1 MKQPDDR
8 SRRCFLK
15 ASSMLG
21 LALAFSPARI
31 GHAFADSK
39 SETTPKEDTMT
50 EASGTKRASEQT
62 TDNTTIRP
70 FHVNVPEADLTD
82 LRRRIKATK
91 WPERETVTDASQ
103 GVQLA
108 TTQALARYWATDH
121 DWRKCEARLNALP
134 QFMTNIDGLDIHF
147 IHVRSKNP
155 SALPL
160 IVTHGWPGSIIE
172 QLKIIDPL
180 TNPTAHGGTA
190 ADAFHIVIPSLPGY
204 GFSGKPTKPGW
215 NPVTIAKAWATLM
228 QRLGYTKYVA
238 QGGDWGNAVSEVMAL
253 QQSPGLLGIH
263 TNMAATVPPDV
274 SRALAIG
281 GPPPAGLSPEEKH
294 AWDQLDDFYRN
305 GLGYAIEMNN
315 RPQTLYGIV
324 DSPVGLASWMIDHD
338 IRSYQMIARVFDG
351 KPEGLTRDDVLDNVT
366 LYWLTN
372 TAISSA
378 RLYWDTQHNLPA
390 GGFFDARGVKL
401 PVGVSAFAEEIYQAP
416 KSWAEK
422 AYVKLIHYNKL
433 PKGTHFAAWE
443 QPQLFTEELRASFKS
458 LR

>member
-1 MKQPDDR
+1 MKQPDDK

-21 LALAFSPARI
+21 LAGALNPGAISELLAASM
-31 GHAFADSK
+31 SK
-39 SETTPKEDTMT
+39 TSKEEIM
-50 EASGTKRASEQT
+50 AQT
-62 TDNTTIRP
+62 TASRAADKNAIRP
-70 FHVNVPEADLTD
+70 FRVNFPAAEITD
-82 LRRRIKATK
+82 LRRRINATK
-91 WPERETVTDASQ
+91 WPERETVDDASQ

-108 TTQALARYWATDH
+108 TTQKLARYWGSDY
-121 DWRKCEARLNALP
+121 DWSKCQAKLQALP
-134 QFMTNIDGLDIHF
+134 HFITEIDGLDIHF
-147 IHVRSKNP
+147 IHVRSKEQN
-155 SALPL
+155 ALPL
-160 IVTHGWPGSIIE
+160 IVTHGWPGSVIE

-180 TNPTAHGGTA
+180 TNPTAHGA
-190 ADAFHIVIPSLPGY
+190 KASDAFHVVIPSLPGY

-238 QGGDWGNAVSEVMAL
+238 QGGDWGNAISEVMAL
-253 QQSPGLLGIH
+253 QQPPGLLGIH

-274 SRALAIG
+274 SKALASG

-305 GLGYAIEMNN
+305 GLGYANEMAL

-338 IRSYQMIARVFDG
+338 IRSYQMIARIFDG

-378 RLYWDTQHNLPA
+378 CLYWDTRHNLPA

-401 PVGVSAFAEEIYQAP
+401 PVGVSAFADEIYQAP
-416 KSWAEK
+416 KSWSEK
-422 AYVKLIHYNKL
+422 AYVKLVHYNKL

-443 QPQLFTEELRASFKS
+443 QPQVFTDEVRATFRSF
-458 LR
+458 RN

>member
-1 MKQPDDR
+1 MSEESKHDR
-8 SRRCFLK
+8 RHFFRYAAVTIAGTEFGK
-15 ASSMLG
+15 
-21 LALAFSPARI
+21 I
-31 GHAFADSK
+31 DFADAK
-39 SETTPKEDTMT
+39 SNNKP
-50 EASGTKRASEQT
+50 SGLKGEQT
-62 TDNTTIRP
+62 MSQVEKAQSTSQAQALRS
-70 FHVNVPEADLTD
+70 FRVNVPEAALVD
-82 LRRRIKATK
+82 LRRRIAATQ
-91 WPERETVTDASQ
+91 WPERETVADASQ

-108 TTQALARYWATDH
+108 TTQKLAQYWETKH
-121 DWRKCEARLNALP
+121 DWRKCEAKINAVPNFL
-134 QFMTNIDGLDIHF
+134 TEIDGLDIHF
-147 IHVRSKNP
+147 IHVRSKHDN
-155 SALPL
+155 ALPM

-172 QLKIIDPL
+172 QMKIIEPL

-190 ADAFHIVIPSLPGY
+190 ADAFHLVIPSLPGY

-215 NPVTIAKAWATLM
+215 NPVSIARAWATLM

-238 QGGDWGNAVSEVMAL
+238 QGGDWGNAVSEIMAL
-253 QQSPGLLGIH
+253 QQPPGLLGIH

-274 SRALAIG
+274 SKALAVG

-294 AWDQLDDFYRN
+294 AWDQLDDFYKN

-315 RPQTLYGIV
+315 RPQSLYGIV
-324 DSPVGLASWMIDHD
+324 DSPVGLAAWMIDHD
-338 IRSYQMIARVFDG
+338 IRSYQMIVRVFDG

-390 GGFFDARGVKL
+390 GGFFDARGVQL

-422 AYVKLIHYNKL
+422 AYVKLIHYNKF

-443 QPQLFTEELRASFKS
+443 QPEIFVSEMRATFTS